1 MANRSQGFIDY
12 SKQTFTSPAPGQYHI
27 TILVNAAKKKKKI
40 PGVIETMYLKS
51 VPSLQIKLNSSEGK
65 YTLAKS

>member
-27 TILVNAAKKKKKI
+27 TILVNAAKKKKK
-40 PGVIETMYLKS
+40 
-51 VPSLQIKLNSSEGK
+51 K
-65 YTLAKS
+65 YQEL